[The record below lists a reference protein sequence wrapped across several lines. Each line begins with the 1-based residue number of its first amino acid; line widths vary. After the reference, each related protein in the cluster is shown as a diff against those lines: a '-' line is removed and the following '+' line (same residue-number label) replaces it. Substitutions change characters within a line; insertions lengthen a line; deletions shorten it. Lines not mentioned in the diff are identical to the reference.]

1 MAKQILSGSDVE
13 AKNELLVNLGEWD
26 RGDLIESVFPLLQE
40 EATYRNAFNAIM
52 GVAEKAEWT
61 KVSKILYL
69 QKLYEKTEYS
79 SDKSEVINRMGKHRH
94 YYTVMTL
101 GEYLPSTKGV
111 VKNSVATAIM
121 NVVMP
126 GAQNDDGMR
135 DSLSLA
141 LLDQAAEVITGP
153 DAVYFKENIKT
164 YIESVSGD
172 LRREYV
178 SMFNGTD
185 LAGWQGVGANP
196 IQLQRMSEKEIAE
209 KLEDA
214 NKRMRENWWE
224 IGRAS

>member
-1 MAKQILSGSDVE
+1 
-13 AKNELLVNLGEWD
+13 
-26 RGDLIESVFPLLQE
+26 
-40 EATYRNAFNAIM
+40 
-52 GVAEKAEWT
+52 
-61 KVSKILYL
+61 
-69 QKLYEKTEYS
+69 
-79 SDKSEVINRMGKHRH
+79 MGKHRH

-153 DAVYFKENIKT
+153 DAVFLKENIKPS
-164 YIESVSGD
+164 IKSVSGV

-185 LAGWQGVGANP
+185 LDGWHGFVANP
-196 IQLQRMSEKEIAE
+196 IQLQRMAEKEIAE

-214 NKRMRENWWE
+214 NKRRRENWRVE
-224 IGRAS
+224 NGETR